1 MQYHHGQFDTFIQ
14 AGKANGVRDN
24 NMALVGN
31 EVRAYREKIGWSATG
46 AAAERMKR

>member
-24 NMALVGN
+24 NMALVGD
-31 EVRAYREKIGWSATG
+31 EVRTYREKIEWSATG
-46 AAAERMKR
+46 AAAEHMKM